1 MTLPPGC
8 EIEGGFS
15 RRTLGWVIGIAVA
28 SFLAALLLS
37 AFGEELGSWST
48 PDANTFSYS
57 AIGHRALA
65 DLLTSLGLGVV
76 SRQARGIGGISGT
89 GPRTPLVLAEPD
101 VEGGPPSTI
110 DRMVAASAEARRTG
124 APLVLVLPKWRGEP
138 GEGSPGWVGRVS
150 LRSEEEVERVLGE
163 LREPVLDSL
172 QVHRSGDREAP
183 LECGARWTGSAAR
196 FEMDADYAQLLGP
209 AAALEP
215 VVACGDGLLVGHARS
230 SAGPEIFVIADPDVL
245 NNQGLGRGDHA
256 ALVGQL
262 FLQRLEA
269 RGVVFDETIH
279 GFIRS
284 RGLLAEAFRLPL
296 LPAVL
301 QAFVLLG
308 IVLWAGM
315 GRFGKPLPAPGGL
328 AAGKDVLIDNTAS
341 LLGSGG
347 HAADSVAR
355 YHRQTVRTLA
365 AALFLPAD
373 LPDPEVRRRLEE
385 VSRRRGLRIDLESLE
400 GRIEGLGTGPGSSAR
415 ALEIAGRLYRWRREM
430 MDGQRGDS

>member
-1 MTLPPGC
+1 MTLPPGR

-76 SRQARGIGGISGT
+76 SRQARGTSGT
-89 GPRTPLVLAEPD
+89 GPRIPLVLAEPD
-101 VEGGPPSTI
+101 LEGGHPATI
-110 DRMVAASAEARRTG
+110 DRMVAAPAEARRTG

-138 GEGSPGWVGRVS
+138 GAGSPGWVGRVS
-150 LRSEEEVERVLGE
+150 LRSEEEVERVLRE
-163 LREPVLDSL
+163 LREPVLDGL
-172 QVHRSGDREAP
+172 RVHRSGDLDAP
-183 LECGARWTGSAAR
+183 LECGD
-196 FEMDADYAQLLGP
+196 FEMDVDYAQLLGP
-209 AAALEP
+209 ASALAP
-215 VVACGDGLLVGHARS
+215 VVACGDGLLVGHARTPG
-230 SAGPEIFVIADPDVL
+230 GPEIFVIADPDVL

-262 FLQRLEA
+262 FLQRLGA

-347 HAADSVAR
+347 HAADSLAR

-365 AALFLPAD
+365 ASLFLPAD
-373 LPDPEVRRRLEE
+373 LPEPEVRRRLEE
-385 VSRRRGLRIDLESLE
+385 ISRRRGLRIDLGSLE
-400 GRIEGLGTGPGSSAR
+400 RRIGGLGAGPGSAAR

-430 MDGQRGDS
+430 TDGQRGDS